1 MRYKTPNR
9 EERGGIVPTVDKYAE
24 ENGGIGY
31 LHFRF
36 YRVRG
41 VNTSNLMKIFN
52 KAWQTIRD
60 WEDLDDKEFGVPQA
74 EELPE
79 LVAAMLDML
88 KPVEPA
94 KTEAA

>member
-9 EERGGIVPTVDKYAE
+9 EERGGIVPTVERYAE

-60 WEDLDDKEFGVPQA
+60 WEELDDKEFGKPSA

-79 LVAAMLDML
+79 LVAQMLATL
-88 KPVEPA
+88 KPGAPVAPD
-94 KTEAA
+94 AA